1 MLDWTQLVFLALIQG
16 LSEFLPISSS
26 AHLVLPGQLL
36 GWRDQGL
43 LFDVAVHGGTLGAV
57 LLYFR
62 ADIVQLIQG
71 LFPARIT
78 NTDSWVD
85 AEIWKFAVATLP
97 VVIAGLLLSDLIE
110 TRLRGLAVI
119 ATTTLVFG
127 LLLGWAAWKSR
138 SNDSS
143 ELQQVTWRD
152 AIVIGLF
159 QVAALVPGVSRS
171 GITLTAAMLLGYNSA
186 TAARFS
192 FLLSIP
198 VILGAITFM
207 SAEWFGGAI
216 PSVPASQLLLAMLIS
231 GVSAYATIA
240 IFLDLLQRV
249 GLMPF
254 VLYRLILGSALVLF
268 LIF

>member
-71 LFPARIT
+71 LFPDGM
-78 NTDSWVD
+78 TDSWVD

-159 QVAALVPGVSRS
+159 QVMALVPGVSRS

-207 SAEWFGGAI
+207 SAEWFGGEI

>member
-1 MLDWTQLVFLALIQG
+1 MLDWIQLVILALIQG

-62 ADIVQLIQG
+62 ADIVQLIYG
-71 LFPARIT
+71 LFPSRMT
-78 NTDSWVD
+78 GSLWD

-110 TRLRGLAVI
+110 FQLRGLAVI
-119 ATTTLVFG
+119 ATTTLFFG
-127 LLLGWAAWKSR
+127 LLLGWAAWKCGGIQSG
-138 SNDSS
+138 

-152 AIVIGLF
+152 AILIGLF
-159 QVAALVPGVSRS
+159 QVMALVPGVSRS

-207 SAEWFGGAI
+207 SAEWLGGAI
-216 PSVPASQLLLAMLIS
+216 PSVPASQLLLAMFVS

-240 IFLDLLQRV
+240 IFLELLQRV

-254 VLYRLILGSALVLF
+254 VVYRLILGAALLLF
-268 LIF
+268 LIL